1 MGPSLRGLD
10 TGLQLTP
17 PQLWLVPPAGR
28 VLAPVDGDA
37 ADAPHD
43 ALSPQERCWGAALP
57 PLRRH
62 QYWRSRLAMRLRL
75 AAVLDLPPQQVPLHS
90 PPGAP
95 PQLPQGHGWV
105 SLSHAADALLI
116 AWSPQ
121 PVGVDLERGD
131 RRFDARAL
139 MQRFFPEAEQRQ
151 LAGLGPEPLRWAVLR
166 SWLCKEAAIKWRQRG
181 LAQEL
186 GCWALDH
193 HCGLLRHGG
202 EGLTVQPCE
211 GLLAGWCW
219 AAVGLGLEAT
229 GLAPVIWS
237 DSGV

>member
-1 MGPSLRGLD
+1 
-10 TGLQLTP
+10 
-17 PQLWLVPPAGR
+17 
-28 VLAPVDGDA
+28 
-37 ADAPHD
+37 
-43 ALSPQERCWGAALP
+43 
-57 PLRRH
+57 
-62 QYWRSRLAMRLRL
+62 MRLRL

-95 PQLPQGHGWV
+95 PRLPQGCGWV

-151 LAGLGPEPLRWAVLR
+151 LAALGPEPLRRAVLR

-186 GCWALDH
+186 SSWCLEHQHGQLS
-193 HCGLLRHGG
+193 HGG
-202 EGLTVQPCE
+202 EGITVHPRE
-211 GLLAGWCW
+211 GELDGWCW
-219 AAVGLGLEAT
+219 AAVGPGLEAT
-229 GLAPVIWS
+229 GPAPLIWS
-237 DSGV
+237 GSGG

>member
-1 MGPSLRGLD
+1 MAPSLRGLD
-10 TGLQLTP
+10 TGLLLTP
-17 PQLWLVPPAGR
+17 PQLWLVPPAWRG
-28 VLAPVDGDA
+28 GA
-37 ADAPHD
+37 AD
-43 ALSPQERCWGAALP
+43 ALSPADPLSPHERGWGAALP
-57 PLRRH
+57 PLRRQ

-75 AAVLDLPPQQVPLHS
+75 AAMLDLPPQQVPLHS

-95 PQLPQGHGWV
+95 PQLPQGWGWV

-131 RRFDARAL
+131 RRLDARAL

-151 LAGLGPEPLRWAVLR
+151 LSALGPESLRRAVLR

-186 GCWALDH
+186 SCWALDH
-193 HCGLLRHGG
+193 QRGLLSHGG
-202 EGLTVQPCE
+202 EGLSVHPRE
-211 GLLAGWCW
+211 GVLADWCW
-219 AAVGLGLEAT
+219 AAVGPGLEAT
-229 GLAPVIWS
+229 GFAPVRWS
-237 DSGV
+237 DPAV